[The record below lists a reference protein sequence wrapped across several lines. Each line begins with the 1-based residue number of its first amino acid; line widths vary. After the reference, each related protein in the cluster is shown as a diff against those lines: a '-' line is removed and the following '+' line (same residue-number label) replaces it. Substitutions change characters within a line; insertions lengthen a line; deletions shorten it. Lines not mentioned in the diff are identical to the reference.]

1 MPAREPGTRRWRQR
15 CSVFRYN
22 TITLNSRVDGSNCAS
37 MESMKIASITRLHRH
52 QAGFT
57 LAEVSLAMGVV
68 AMFGL
73 AAFSTNQRLLFALK
87 SQKETVAAT
96 TAMQWRMETLRATS
110 FTNVANKDYV
120 KNNILTTRTAQ
131 ITIPQRA
138 TITVD
143 PFATLGS
150 ITEQITVGAYPPNGS
165 TNTVVSWDANHASGQ
180 DISTGTFNITDSAN
194 PNYTRM
200 LRVDVL
206 ETWTGSNGR
215 QRQRQLSTIC
225 TPGDSGQ

>member
-1 MPAREPGTRRWRQR
+1 
-15 CSVFRYN
+15 
-22 TITLNSRVDGSNCAS
+22 
-37 MESMKIASITRLHRH
+37 MKIAKFTRPGP

-57 LAEVSLAMGVV
+57 LAEVAIAMGIV
-68 AMFGL
+68 AMFGA
-73 AAFSTNQRLLFALK
+73 AAFTTNQRLLVALK

-96 TAMQWRMETLRATS
+96 TAMQWRMEALRATS

-131 ITIPQRA
+131 ITA
-138 TITVD
+138 NSSTVTVD
-143 PFATLGS
+143 PFAALGS

-165 TNTVVSWDANHASGQ
+165 ANTVISWDASHTSGQ
-180 DISTGTFNITDSAN
+180 DISTGDFNITDSAN
-194 PNYTRM
+194 PKYTRM
-200 LRVDVL
+200 LKVDVL
-206 ETWTGSNGR
+206 ETWTSANGR

>member
-1 MPAREPGTRRWRQR
+1 
-15 CSVFRYN
+15 
-22 TITLNSRVDGSNCAS
+22 
-37 MESMKIASITRLHRH
+37 MESMKIASITKLPGH

-57 LAEVSLAMGVV
+57 LAEVALAMGIV

-73 AAFSTNQRLLFALK
+73 AAFSTNQRLLYALK

-131 ITIPQRA
+131 VTLPSA
-138 TITVD
+138 STVTVD

-165 TNTVVSWDANHASGQ
+165 TNTVISWDANHTSGQ
-180 DISTGTFNITDSAN
+180 DISTGNFNITDSAN
-194 PNYTRM
+194 ANYTRM
-200 LRVDVL
+200 LKVDVL
-206 ETWTGSNGR
+206 ETWTSAHGR

-225 TPGDSGQ
+225 TLGNSGQ